1 MIQSVETKLRGG
13 RQGIGDAGR
22 SSQEIAGAIVA
33 TVSPG
38 MKTPPAQK
46 VGDCERLIKHLK
58 AVVGARYVLTSPGS
72 TRRYRTGFRFGS
84 GPVLA
89 VVRPASLVEQWKVVS
104 ACVSANKIII
114 MQAANT
120 GLTGGSTPDGGDYDR
135 EIVIVSTLRIAK
147 VHLIDEGRQVIC
159 LPGATLFQLE
169 KVLRPLRREPHS
181 VIGSSCIGASVF
193 GGVCNN
199 SGGALI
205 HRGPAF
211 TQMTLFAQMDED
223 GKIQLVN
230 HLGVKL
236 GDDPEMILKRLD
248 QGDFKATDIEHDSGL
263 VASDRG
269 YAKHVRD
276 VDAETPARF
285 NADPQRLFE
294 ASGSAGK
301 VILFAV
307 RLDTFETE
315 EQTAVFYIGSN
326 DTAELESIR
335 RQMLANFKSLP
346 IEGEYLHR
354 VAFDIAEKYGKDT
367 FLAIQYLGTD
377 RLPVLFAIKAWFDSL
392 AGRLKFLP
400 RGLSDKLMQAVSG
413 LFPSHLPKRMKDYRD
428 KFEHHLMLKMSGS
441 GIEEARTYLA
451 SKFPSAEGAFFECS
465 PAEGE
470 KAFLHRFAAAGAAIR
485 YRAIHRNEVQDIVA
499 LDVALRRNDRDWF
512 EKLPP
517 DISAPIT
524 HKLYYGHFFCHVFH
538 QDYIVARGHDTIAL
552 EHKMWKLLDARGAEY
567 PAEHNVGHLYEA
579 KPSLINHYKT
589 LDPCN
594 SFNPGIGRTSKCAH
608 WR

>member
-46 VGDCERLIKHLK
+46 VGDSGRLIEQLK

-120 GLTGGSTPDGGDYDR
+120 GLTGGSTPDGDDYDR
-135 EIVIVSTLRIAK
+135 EIVIVSALRIAK

-211 TQMTLFAQMDED
+211 TQMTLFAKMDED

-248 QGDFKATDIEHDSGL
+248 QGDFKATDIEHDSGR
-263 VASDRG
+263 VASDHG

>member
-248 QGDFKATDIEHDSGL
+248 QGDFKATDIEHDSGR

-451 SKFPSAEGAFFECS
+451 SKFPFAEGAFFECS

-499 LDVALRRNDRDWF
+499 LDVALRRNDPDWF